1 MGFWGRHDFWE
12 QTSRLE
18 TLVVPVETWTWN
30 KNERSQV
37 YIYIIFNA
45 SEQGH
50 ILTYFLIRAWSE
62 RLIYRSAHNGCICS
76 ILYLLKL
83 AIKHFQKTFKPLN
96 VLNILIALIGAS
108 LECNSK
114 GFALSSFPPASRR
127 VWSIHPHKAWKVQAS
142 VSKGV
147 DRGDWIWW
155 KLEGESPR
163 LGWWSWCQDT
173 WEISLTRVWMSWR
186 QSGHVSSCKA
196 HSIQI
201 PLCEQG
207 LSSVSAIWSQQ
218 RVQQL
223 SLMLTCLSNARRLCL
238 GRMIFS
244 SDASEANSL
253 KVLNLIEG
261 GWRKGLAPKLNSHCW

>member
-83 AIKHFQKTFKPLN
+83 AIKHFQRTFKPLN
-96 VLNILIALIGAS
+96 SSISS
-108 LECNSK
+108 LLWLGLPWSATVK
-114 GFALSSFPPASRR
+114 GL
-127 VWSIHPHKAWKVQAS
+127 
-142 VSKGV
+142 
-147 DRGDWIWW
+147 
-155 KLEGESPR
+155 
-163 LGWWSWCQDT
+163 
-173 WEISLTRVWMSWR
+173 
-186 QSGHVSSCKA
+186 
-196 HSIQI
+196 
-201 PLCEQG
+201 
-207 LSSVSAIWSQQ
+207 
-218 RVQQL
+218 L
-223 SLMLTCLSNARRLCL
+223 SLSFLQLHGGSDPSILTKHERSKLQCPKEWTEEI
-238 GRMIFS
+238 GY
-244 SDASEANSL
+244 DGSL
-253 KVLNLIEG
+253 RGKVHVWG
-261 GWRKGLAPKLNSHCW
+261 GGADVRTHGK